1 MYKKR
6 ANGNTC
12 TLKGV
17 FLTSKMI
24 FTRNS
29 LIFHAVD
36 ESSIV
41 IKNIIDM
48 KNND

>member
-1 MYKKR
+1 METH
-6 ANGNTC
+6 A
-12 TLKGV
+12 LEKGV
-17 FLTSKMI
+17 FLASKMI
-24 FTRNS
+24 FTRNF
-29 LIFHAVD
+29 LIFQAVD

>member
-1 MYKKR
+1 MHKKR
-6 ANGNTC
+6 ANGNTY
-12 TLKGV
+12 TIKRS
-17 FLTSKMI
+17 FSSIKNN
-24 FTRNS
+24 FTRNF

-48 KNND
+48 KKND